1 MEIDTIKSLKKRL
14 INNIEKLPETDMH
27 EALDFIEFLLKKKS
41 KERVSPKVREVDL
54 TKDPILRLMGIADL
68 EPFSN
73 DIDQELY
80 GQ

>member
-1 MEIDTIKSLKKRL
+1 MEINTIKTLKERL
-14 INNIEKLPETDMH
+14 INNIEKLHKTDIN

-41 KERVSPKVREVDL
+41 KERIVPKVREVDL
-54 TKDPILRLMGIADL
+54 TKDPILRLMGIADI

>member
-1 MEIDTIKSLKKRL
+1 MEINTIKPLKERL
-14 INNIEKLPETDMH
+14 IKDIEKLPETDIH

-41 KERVSPKVREVDL
+41 EERILSKAREVDL
-54 TKDPILRLMGIADL
+54 TKDPILRLMGIADI

>member
-1 MEIDTIKSLKKRL
+1 MEINTIKSLKERL
-14 INNIEKLPETDMH
+14 INNIEQLPETDIH

-41 KERVSPKVREVDL
+41 KERISPKVREVDL

-73 DIDQELY
+73 DIEQELY